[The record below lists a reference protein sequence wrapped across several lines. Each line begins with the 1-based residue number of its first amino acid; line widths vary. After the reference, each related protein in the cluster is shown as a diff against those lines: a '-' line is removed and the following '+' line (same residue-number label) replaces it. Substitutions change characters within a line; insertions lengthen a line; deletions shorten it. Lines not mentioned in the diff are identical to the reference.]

1 MNKNINRN
9 DVANI
14 VKSKIADV
22 LIGMS
27 RPIQDINEDDDL
39 SRDFGMDSLNRLDLI
54 IKLERAFE
62 IKIPDAH
69 AENLLTVGEYVD
81 YVYGIKQNTR
91 TMAQGPKQQ
100 QIQKKPGFLNLFKLR
115 FKTTKDLT
123 IQDIEKSDKSHN
135 ELVVLQD
142 LLFASVDIDKL
153 QMFIKQGFG
162 CDIPKEK
169 LSNVC
174 SLESLFNLIN
184 QSKNR

>member
-1 MNKNINRN
+1 M
-9 DVANI
+9 
-14 VKSKIADV
+14 

-39 SRDFGMDSLNRLDLI
+39 SQDFGIDSLNRLDLI
-54 IKLERAFE
+54 MKLERAFE

-69 AENLLTVGEYVD
+69 TENLLTVGEYVD

-100 QIQKKPGFLNLFKLR
+100 QIQKKTGFLNLFKLC
-115 FKTTKDLT
+115 FKTTKYLT

-174 SLESLFNLIN
+174 SLESLFNLVKN
-184 QSKNR
+184 QQK